1 MKCNFRYSSMV
12 GSAYRNNYTDT
23 ECSYIYI
30 QNCPFL
36 PRDAIQSTILVWPV
50 KIRYDMRE
58 EFNVDSK
65 AECDQLNLADV
76 AGKKY
81 TEKKKLKPTVY
92 RQALYITYTHTTVL
106 RLCGIC
112 RGQPG

>member
-1 MKCNFRYSSMV
+1 MV
-12 GSAYRNNYTDT
+12 GSALHNNYTDT
-23 ECSYIYI
+23 EHSYICI

-36 PRDAIQSTILVWPV
+36 PRDAMQSAILVCPV
-50 KIRYDMRE
+50 KIRYETRE

-76 AGKKY
+76 GGKKY
-81 TEKKKLKPTVY
+81 TKKKKLKPTVY

-112 RGQPG
+112 PGQPG